1 MIAEL
6 ATRLEEG
13 ELSPREA
20 VQGYLERIEE
30 LDGDVNSYI
39 SVRAEEALA
48 EADALVRQTGRRG
61 PLWGVPVAVKD
72 VIDVAG
78 TVTTAHSF
86 VLEDAAPAVRDAF
99 VVARLRAAGAIV
111 LGKLNT
117 HEFAYGAFT
126 ISPRFGAAHNP
137 WSLDRIA
144 GGSSGGS
151 GASAAADLAAGTLGT
166 DTAGSIR
173 IPSCVNGVTGIRPTW
188 GRVSNRGVVPVSWGF
203 DTVGPIARTAE
214 DCALL
219 LEAISGRDPEDPTTA
234 SVPVPA
240 YGRALGGGVR
250 GLRIGVVRPLLDS
263 PLVDPRIHAAIETA
277 LGELASAG
285 AQLVDVAIERFEHF
299 GAIQQTMQFVEA
311 VEVHRDWL
319 RTRLDRYGD
328 DVRARLLTGIF
339 FPPNVYVLGQRARRL
354 AVAAFEQAME
364 AVDLLAAPT
373 LPTLPPRIGEETV
386 ELPDGEEILFRLT
399 VIPFNSPWSCVGAPV
414 ASVPAGFVDGLPIGL
429 ALVGRRFDDV
439 TVLRAAH
446 TFQQAT
452 DWHERRPALAAQAR
466 A

>member
-1 MIAEL
+1 VIAEL
-6 ATRLEEG
+6 AARLRGG

-20 VQGYLERIEE
+20 VQSFLDRIEAV
-30 LDGDVNSYI
+30 DGEVNSYI
-39 SVRAEEALA
+39 AVRADEALA
-48 EADALVRQTGRRG
+48 EADALAAGDGPKG

-72 VIDVAG
+72 VIDAAG

-86 VLEDAAPAVRDAF
+86 VLEDAAPAARDAF
-99 VVARLRAAGAIV
+99 VVERLRAAGAIL

-126 ISPRFGAAHNP
+126 VSPRFGAAHNP

-151 GASAAADLAAGTLGT
+151 GACAAADLAAGTLGT

-173 IPSCVNGVTGIRPTW
+173 IPSCVNGVTGLRPTW
-188 GRVSNRGVVPVSWGF
+188 GRVSNRGFVPVSWGF
-203 DTVGPIARTAE
+203 DTVGPIARSAE

-219 LEAISGRDPEDPTTA
+219 LAAIAGHDPEDPTTA
-234 SVPVPA
+234 ALPAPA
-240 YGRALGGGVR
+240 YGRALGGGVD
-250 GLRIGVVRPLLDS
+250 GLRVGVVRALLES
-263 PLVDPRIHAAIETA
+263 PFLDPRIGAGIEAALA
-277 LGELASAG
+277 ELRSAG
-285 AQLVDVAIERFEHF
+285 ATLVDVTIDELEHF
-299 GAIQQTMQFVEA
+299 GPIQQTMQFVEA

-339 FPPNVYVLGQRARRL
+339 FPPNAYVLGQRARRV
-354 AVAAFEQAME
+354 AVASFERAME
-364 AVDLLAAPT
+364 GLDLLAAPT

-386 ELPDGEEILFRLT
+386 SLPGGEEILFRLT
-399 VIPFNSPWSCVGAPV
+399 IIPFNSPWSCVGAPV
-414 ASVPAGFVDGLPIGL
+414 ASVPAGFADGLPFGL
-429 ALVGRRFDDV
+429 ALVGRRFDEA

-446 TFQQAT
+446 AYQQLT
-452 DWHERRPALAAQAR
+452 DWHERRPALAAKAR